1 MASLPNESTSLSTSI
16 IKADRS
22 GRSRYSQDY
31 REEVL
36 AAFDKS
42 SLSGMDFARQC
53 DIKYPTF
60 AGFKPGATTTISA
73 NSSNTS
79 NSNAAFFP
87 KANWEKR

>member
-1 MASLPNESTSLSTSI
+1 MSCLAHIRRKFIEAQNDHSKYTAWILHNSVPAER
-16 IKADRS
+16 DRFS
-22 GRSRYSQDY
+22 DN
-31 REEVL
+31 VN
-36 AAFDKS
+36 
-42 SLSGMDFARQC
+42 
-53 DIKYPTF
+53 